1 MIYSIGA
8 ADSAYRMM
16 NLANSQMSA
25 LRNINQYSNME
36 QLHRMDNY
44 YSMNIEKEKLNY
56 KMLNKLDKMNKK
68 IVEEKFKNR

>member
-1 MIYSIGA
+1 MIYAIGA

-16 NLANSQMSA
+16 SLANSQMSA